1 MHNPNQ
7 KLKLMKKS
15 LFTKTLLVATISV
28 GVLASCTKQNDL
40 LPEAIPQSKSASA
53 QQSKLATSY
62 TITFEGISS
71 SYKAN
76 NTSYGDNA
84 YSSWT
89 GTQIA
94 PYVHSPS
101 NLKFAIKGAGG
112 GTPVDYWNGGFVVS
126 DWNYKSNIP
135 GKTGDWWYS
144 YLNQCSVYSGTH
156 GTKNGGYAG
165 SSNFAV
171 MFGYVDSYN
180 SSYATRPKLDFTS
193 GSGVVEGM
201 YVCLSSYTYGVIQNG
216 NTFGSGAATP
226 LKDIA
231 GGTGYLKLL
240 AYGFNGSTAT
250 NNGDPV
256 EIDLAR
262 YNNHLPVAGPLTS
275 WTYFDLSDLGNVT
288 RVEFNIE
295 GNDSGS
301 YGLNTP
307 AYVCIDNVK
316 VTL

>member
-1 MHNPNQ
+1 
-7 KLKLMKKS
+7 MKKT
-15 LFTKTLLVATISV
+15 LFSKTLLVAGIAA
-28 GVLASCTKQNDL
+28 VLVTSCSKQNDL
-40 LPEAIPQSKSASA
+40 PATQAEAVPTAE
-53 QQSKLATSY
+53 KLAKALATTY
-62 TITFEGISS
+62 TITFEGISR
-71 SYKAN
+71 SYI
-76 NTSYGDNA
+76 TDTSSYGDNT
-84 YSSWT
+84 YSSYG

-101 NLKFAIKGAGG
+101 NLRFAIKGAGG
-112 GTPVDYWNGGFVVS
+112 ASPVNYWDGGFVVS

-156 GTKNGGYAG
+156 GAKNGGYGG

-171 MFGYVDSYN
+171 MFGYVDFYN
-180 SSYATRPKLDFTS
+180 TSYATRPTLNFTT

-216 NTFGSGAATP
+216 NAFGSSGVATP

-231 GGTGYLKLL
+231 NGTGYLKLL

-250 NNGDPV
+250 NGGAPV
-256 EIDLAR
+256 TIYLAR
-262 YNNHLPVAGPLTS
+262 YVNHLPVSGPLTA
-275 WTYFDLSDLGNVT
+275 WTYFDLSALGTVT
-288 RVEFNIE
+288 RVEFNME
-295 GNDSGS
+295 GNDSGT

-307 AYVCIDNVK
+307 AYVCMDNVE

>member
-1 MHNPNQ
+1 
-7 KLKLMKKS
+7 MKKT
-15 LFTKTLLVATISV
+15 LFSKTLLVAGIAA
-28 GVLASCTKQNDL
+28 VLVTSCSKQNDL
-40 LPEAIPQSKSASA
+40 PATQAEAVPTAE
-53 QQSKLATSY
+53 KLAKALAITY
-62 TITFEGISS
+62 TITFEGISR
-71 SYKAN
+71 SYMAD
-76 NTSYGDNA
+76 TSSYGDNT
-84 YSSWT
+84 YSSYG

-101 NLKFAIKGAGG
+101 NLRFAIKGAGG
-112 GTPVDYWNGGFVVS
+112 ASPVNYWDGGFVVS

-156 GTKNGGYAG
+156 GAKNGGYGG

-171 MFGYVDSYN
+171 MFGYVDFYN
-180 SSYATRPKLDFTS
+180 TSYATRPTLNFTT

-216 NTFGSGAATP
+216 NAFGSSGVATP

-231 GGTGYLKLL
+231 NGTGYLKLL

-250 NNGDPV
+250 NGGAPV
-256 EIDLAR
+256 TIYLAR
-262 YNNHLPVAGPLTS
+262 YVNHLPVSGPLTA
-275 WTYFDLSDLGNVT
+275 WTYFDLSALGTVT
-288 RVEFNIE
+288 RVEFNME
-295 GNDSGS
+295 GNDSGT

-307 AYVCIDNVK
+307 AYVCMDNVE

>member
-1 MHNPNQ
+1 
-7 KLKLMKKS
+7 MKKF
-15 LFTKTLLVATISV
+15 LFSKISLVAIIFLVIVS
-28 GVLASCTKQNDL
+28 SCSKQNDL
-40 LPEAIPQSKSASA
+40 LPQATPKAKSVKEVQDRLMS
-53 QQSKLATSY
+53 SY
-62 TITFEGISS
+62 TITFEGIGR
-71 SYKAN
+71 SYMADT
-76 NTSYGDNA
+76 TSYGDNA
-84 YSSWT
+84 YSSWG

-112 GTPVDYWNGGFVVS
+112 VSPVEYWDGGFVVS
-126 DWNYKSNIP
+126 DWNYKANIP

-156 GTKNGGYAG
+156 GTKNGGYGG

-171 MFGYVDSYN
+171 MFGYVDFYN
-180 SSYATRPKLDFTS
+180 SSYATRPKIDFAS
-193 GSGVVEGM
+193 GSGIVEGM

-216 NTFGSGAATP
+216 NTFGSGTASP
-226 LKDIA
+226 LADIA

-240 AYGFNGSTAT
+240 AYGFDSNGPT

-262 YNNHLPVAGPLTS
+262 YNNHLPIAGPLTS
-275 WTYFDLSDLGNVT
+275 WTYFDLSDLGTVN